1 MVLQR
6 PSSVSMPATCAA
18 AVVVSASIRLTPA
31 ASTEPRWLRRCC
43 MPRCAPT
50 SADEHAVST
59 LTCHNKFLSGALIH
73 FLVAKITAQAYF
85 QLLRRL
91 VHGWMTFGLGG
102 LHCDLCR
109 NNKLDLHSDPVAC
122 KHSKPYSNIARSLK
136 SGS

>member
-31 ASTEPRWLRRCC
+31 ASTEPWWLRRCC

-59 LTCHNKFLSGALIH
+59 LTCHKKFLSGALIH
-73 FLVAKITAQAYF
+73 FLAADNHRARLSSVAEK
-85 QLLRRL
+85 
-91 VHGWMTFGLGG
+91 
-102 LHCDLCR
+102 
-109 NNKLDLHSDPVAC
+109 AC
-122 KHSKPYSNIARSLK
+122 ARADDILTRWVTL
-136 SGS
+136 